1 MAALV
6 VSYVAASPT
15 FGWTGRSLSL
25 LDPTYASKY
34 IPIIASVSGEQR
46 GWLDRKEG
54 VLLWG
59 GGWKGKALPWVGVS
73 FCLHCIP
80 ITASLCFFAVCLS

>member
-1 MAALV
+1 MITVGGAALALVLALV

-34 IPIIASVSGEQR
+34 IPIIASVSGER
-46 GWLDRKEG
+46 HK
-54 VLLWG
+54 LWWWRWRCGESG
-59 GGWKGKALPWVGVS
+59 GGMRRGQMLLRVV
-73 FCLHCIP
+73 
-80 ITASLCFFAVCLS
+80 VDVEVV

>member
-1 MAALV
+1 MHLPPPNLSHPLPPTPPAAKRLVLTFGTTALALVAALV

-34 IPIIASVSGEQR
+34 IPIIASVSGEGSSCPSLR
-46 GWLDRKEG
+46 
-54 VLLWG
+54 LL
-59 GGWKGKALPWVGVS
+59 
-73 FCLHCIP
+73 C
-80 ITASLCFFAVCLS
+80 

>member
-1 MAALV
+1 MLTFGSATLAVLVFAV

-34 IPIIASVSGEQR
+34 IPIIASVSGMPP
-46 GWLDRKEG
+46 
-54 VLLWG
+54 V
-59 GGWKGKALPWVGVS
+59 A
-73 FCLHCIP
+73 C
-80 ITASLCFFAVCLS
+80 